1 MRPRTTGLWG
11 RAPHLRRLTGRPL
24 VPRRLTLPFVSPCFR
39 PGTVEIPVSALR
51 AFLIKYEFVIADFDG
66 MYDGARLWRRTSSGA
81 PAACMRV
88 LRVPLA
94 LALPW
99 PRTVRPCCQC
109 VALHYLFVCVAHDA
123 RVLPL
128 LRSLDRLSGICCLHW
143 PLPPLVFVSA
153 AARSSALLL
162 LVLHLSRS
170 AAAPLLQLLPAVR
183 SSSSSSLSSSSSF
196 LDVYPA
202 SARRC
207 LCHPRVHAMDAL
219 ASPAA
224 SPALPRS
231 CPRLADACPHLSPSA
246 LGRHFH
252 RRRCRHAA
260 AD

>member
-1 MRPRTTGLWG
+1 MATHIL
-11 RAPHLRRLTGRPL
+11 GRPC
-24 VPRRLTLPFVSPCFR
+24 RLHARLACAT
-39 PGTVEIPVSALR
+39 
-51 AFLIKYEFVIADFDG
+51 
-66 MYDGARLWRRTSSGA
+66 GART
-81 PAACMRV
+81 
-88 LRVPLA
+88 A
-94 LALPW
+94 LATYRTPVLP
-99 PRTVRPCCQC
+99 VCG
-109 VALHYLFVCVAHDA
+109 VALFVCLRGASCRADA